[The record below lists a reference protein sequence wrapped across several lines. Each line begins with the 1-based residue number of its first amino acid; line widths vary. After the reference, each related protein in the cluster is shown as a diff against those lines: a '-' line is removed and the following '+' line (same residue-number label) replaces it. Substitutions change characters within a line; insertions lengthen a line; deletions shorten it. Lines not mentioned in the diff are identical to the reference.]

1 MHHSGAFSD
10 PTIKSAEKSSQ
21 LVSLK
26 NSQSSEKKKKAYE
39 DNGRSGIIAM
49 LEYLHCYESIRLGVG
64 REKAYLPGQ
73 GRVSPGSRQHG
84 VLERKGARGRL
95 RKYEQAPNP

>member
-1 MHHSGAFSD
+1 
-10 PTIKSAEKSSQ
+10 
-21 LVSLK
+21 
-26 NSQSSEKKKKAYE
+26 
-39 DNGRSGIIAM
+39 M
-49 LEYLHCYESIRLGVG
+49 LEYLHCYESIRLGVR
-64 REKAYLPGQ
+64 REKAYLSGQ

>member
-1 MHHSGAFSD
+1 
-10 PTIKSAEKSSQ
+10 
-21 LVSLK
+21 
-26 NSQSSEKKKKAYE
+26 
-39 DNGRSGIIAM
+39 M

-84 VLERKGARGRL
+84 VLERKGA
-95 RKYEQAPNP
+95 

>member
-1 MHHSGAFSD
+1 
-10 PTIKSAEKSSQ
+10 
-21 LVSLK
+21 
-26 NSQSSEKKKKAYE
+26 
-39 DNGRSGIIAM
+39 M

-84 VLERKGARGRL
+84 VLERKVARGRL
-95 RKYEQAPNP
+95 SKYEQAPNT